1 MNFKRIR
8 AVSVF
13 VVGLLLSFLLLR
25 ISNITGHAATATP
38 LPNTDVAKL
47 TAILQ
52 AQKQETNVKTLLF
65 GMWIDDREVLTTA
78 LGDSMTNVP
87 ATPEMHFRIGGVS
100 EMFLTTLL
108 LRLAEQKVL
117 GLDDKLSTWFPSVP
131 QAERVTLR
139 MLANNT
145 AGYKDYVYNPKFVQD
160 FETNPFRQFQSLE
173 LIDYAIADGQL
184 NFAPGSDSK
193 YSHTDFVLLAEVV
206 QKKTGKSLEQLYAKQ
221 IFQPL
226 GLTDTMQPLTADI
239 KPPVLHA
246 FVPDRLDKGLY
257 EESTFWNPSWAAPY
271 GTLISNLK
279 DLSKWAK
286 AFGTGALLTPQSFQE
301 QTKPPASYAKNKTSE
316 PYFAMGFGVVN
327 GWFIQNPDLNGYIGL
342 FAYNPSKKLTIV
354 VETTLSETN
363 NPTTQYS
370 TSIFKEVLKYV
381 APDAIPNWA
390 Q

>member
-1 MNFKRIR
+1 MNFKLIR
-8 AVSVF
+8 AVSVS

-100 EMFLTTLL
+100 ETFLTTLL

-117 GLDDKLSTWFPSVP
+117 SLDDKLSTWFPSVP

-160 FETNPFRQFQSLE
+160 FETNPFRQFRSLE

-184 NFAPGSDSK
+184 NFAPGSNSK
-193 YSHTDFVLLAEVV
+193 YSHTDFVLLAEAI

-286 AFGTGALLTPQSFQE
+286 AFGTGALLSPQSFQE
-301 QTKPPASYAKNKTSE
+301 QTKPPAS
-316 PYFAMGFGVVN
+316 
-327 GWFIQNPDLNGYIGL
+327 
-342 FAYNPSKKLTIV
+342 
-354 VETTLSETN
+354 
-363 NPTTQYS
+363 
-370 TSIFKEVLKYV
+370 
-381 APDAIPNWA
+381 
-390 Q
+390 